1 MEIFEFKFKVRKM
14 YCYWGWYVVIFNDWV
29 RVKYSKIKI
38 NHMVNTKPHRGTD
51 TTHCSYR
58 NEKLSSLIA
67 TSLQVTYYYV
77 LFSVFSPWPMAGVVL
92 RENINMGC
100 GQENIHFSVQIITIF
115 RMWCLDFVWIYHCWS
130 VKFLQF
136 SPLSI
141 VQVTRKRSDL
151 S

>member
-1 MEIFEFKFKVRKM
+1 MIIALVGAFSVIVQLHQLIDLRHYSYLSGIGKLMEIFEFKFKVRKM

-38 NHMVNTKPHRGTD
+38 NHMVNTKPHRGTCA
-51 TTHCSYR
+51 HCSYR

-77 LFSVFSPWPMAGVVL
+77 LFSVFSPCPMAGVVL

-100 GQENIHFSVQIITIF
+100 GQENTHFSVQLNNI
-115 RMWCLDFVWIYHCWS
+115 
-130 VKFLQF
+130 
-136 SPLSI
+136 
-141 VQVTRKRSDL
+141 
-151 S
+151 